1 MCSEGAVGFIR
12 LIATVLFIIAVPT
25 ALVLTNIRIV
35 TNEPRVY
42 EYAID
47 EYDGPATTGIPR
59 GELLRAS
66 NDLRRYFRD
75 GRENIVVRVQND
87 RGETESLFN
96 SRETQHLH
104 DVKSVMRGAFRVQ
117 EVAVLF
123 VCAYVVT
130 TFIWARESSAR
141 GLAMQLLLAS
151 GVGLV
156 AIAAIGA
163 VAALGFDAFWE
174 RFHGVLFD
182 NDLWQLDPER
192 DHLIQMFPED
202 FWRDVVIWIGAA
214 TIGELLVLAG
224 VSAAYL
230 GLTRN
235 RERVVY
241 EDDARVAGGVRA

>member
-1 MCSEGAVGFIR
+1 MGFIR

-35 TNEPRVY
+35 ANEPRVY

-47 EYDGPATTGIPR
+47 QYDAPATTGIPR
-59 GELLRAS
+59 SELLRSSA
-66 NDLRRYFRD
+66 DIRRYFRD
-75 GRENIVVRVQND
+75 DRESVVIRVRND
-87 RGETESLFN
+87 QGETESLFN
-96 SRETQHLH
+96 SRETQHMH

-141 GLAMQLLLAS
+141 GLAMQLLLA
-151 GVGLV
+151 GVAGLV
-156 AIAAIGA
+156 AIGAIGV

-182 NDLWQLDPER
+182 NDLWQLDPDR

-202 FWRDVVIWIGAA
+202 FWQDVVIWIGAV
-214 TIGELLVLAG
+214 TVGELLVLAAA
-224 VSAAYL
+224 SAAYL

-235 RERVVY
+235 RERTVY
-241 EDDARVAGGVRA
+241 EEDTSVPDGVRA

>member
-1 MCSEGAVGFIR
+1 
-12 LIATVLFIIAVPT
+12 
-25 ALVLTNIRIV
+25 
-35 TNEPRVY
+35 
-42 EYAID
+42 
-47 EYDGPATTGIPR
+47 
-59 GELLRAS
+59 
-66 NDLRRYFRD
+66 
-75 GRENIVVRVQND
+75 VQND

-123 VCAYVVT
+123 VCAYIVT

-141 GLAMQLLLAS
+141 GLAMQLLLA
-151 GVGLV
+151 GGAGIV
-156 AIAAIGA
+156 AIAGIGA

-241 EDDARVAGGVRA
+241 EEDARVPGGVRA